1 MDTNTTNTQL
11 TIVDELKSKLSEIKD
26 KIKDGGLSKTIYD
39 ELTGSAKLI
48 QGKLNDVLAKK
59 GILTQSDV
67 NDAYSV
73 MQDIKRSELEKQSK
87 KEKNKLLMYGI
98 IVIAL
103 IGGVYLYKKNN

>member
-39 ELTGSAKLI
+39 ELTGNAK
-48 QGKLNDVLAKK
+48 VLQAKVNEVLEKK

-67 NDAYSV
+67 NDAYEV
-73 MQDIKRSELEKQSK
+73 MQNIKRSELEKQSK
-87 KEKNKLLMYGI
+87 KQRNKLLIYGI
-98 IVIAL
+98 VVIAL
-103 IGGVYLYKKNN
+103 IGGVYLYKKNK